1 MTGKH
6 YLSGMEASL
15 GKEMMEKIQSSK
27 VLLVGAGESKSIG
40 GNREIVHGLVVSCY
54 L

>member
-27 VLLVGAGESKSIG
+27 VLLVGAGESTSIDS
-40 GNREIVHGLVVSCY
+40 IVYSLMRLLLKWY
-54 L
+54 

>member
-27 VLLVGAGESKSIG
+27 VLLVGAGESSKSVVG
-40 GNREIVHGLVVSCY
+40 GWV
-54 L
+54 